1 MAEDVSHR
9 VVRMETRQDSHET
22 ECARRY
28 ASLEKAIEGVLAGIE
43 NVHSRMSG
51 LRADANKALIRAQWT
66 VLGGACLLIA
76 WLFAK
81 NMGWI

>member
-1 MAEDVSHR
+1 MTEEISHR
-9 VVRMETRQDSHET
+9 VVRMETRQDGHET

-28 ASLEKAIEGVLAGIE
+28 ASLEKSIDGVLVAIET
-43 NVHSRMSG
+43 VHSRMSG
-51 LRADANKALIRAQWT
+51 LRADANRALVRAQWS